1 MNSIE
6 LLNDKKE
13 LNNVKDILKD
23 TLQADPKALERLDSM
38 NLDMNAIRLALSF
51 LQNNPNLSDK
61 EKNELTLNSWR
72 IGYRSEPPSPE
83 EFLTE
88 KYLGPVATHTYDRIK
103 KNFLEFTNPLS
114 NKRNLILYPHIGY
127 GKLSSY
133 DSPVF
138 TASGPVKMK
147 DIKIGD
153 KICNSYG
160 GESTVLNKIDFPGEI
175 IYKCTF
181 NDGRSCLV
189 GGNHNWLTHTTRNHL
204 IYNKSTKNYD
214 RDTIGAPCWKVLT
227 TNQIIEDLEKHP
239 KHRYKMPLAKPVY
252 HKKRN
257 HIISPYALGAYLGD
271 GSYGKTSSAVVGD
284 DYEIHERMQ
293 RENSS
298 ICHIKNLEE
307 KKEQGKSTVKYSTV
321 FNPKFRK
328 EINRLGLAGCKS
340 NAKFIPDEYLYDSI
354 DNRIALLQGLMDT
367 DGTVMNTGIKARNSN
382 RMPCPSFWTSSK
394 ELAENIM
401 TLIRGLGGLCRF
413 HFSEKGKTNATKNYD
428 AYIIYFN
435 FPENRFPIFYLKR
448 KQHWIDGVYNRNLDY
463 RQKRKPQY
471 LILKSIE
478 KTNLKGGM
486 CIEVD
491 SEDHCYL
498 TDEYIVTHNSYLSTM
513 IALYF
518 TLRMSLMRDPW
529 KMFGL
534 NPTSQIC
541 TFLCSYSLKKSS
553 ELLLDPFMSMLEN
566 SNMFQR
572 VKTREKMAKAI
583 EDYEHME
590 NIDVIYYT
598 TASDTAD
605 LVFTGG
611 TSIKTISNPQG
622 LLGNSCNGVI
632 FSELS
637 FFTLAGKSSDYIMEL
652 YNKGK
657 QRVESRFH
665 NAYGSFTILDSSPNS
680 LDNAIDH
687 YINFDASKDSSN
699 MIVRGGMWETMP
711 ENYDFSKTFKVY
723 IGGQGNPPKIL
734 EEGDPLLENSENN
747 PKIIEI
753 PESEKQFFKD
763 DLINS
768 LKDRAGIP
776 SGSANSLIYDYD
788 KIESIFN
795 NGLRNMYEDIHAP
808 AEMNPDG
815 LIWNQIKDQ
824 FFKYRAGE
832 YEFYYKPRIPRCVAV
847 DQSYATDM
855 MGISMGHVERYLD
868 TGELIY
874 VVDFTIAIS
883 PQKDSKSNLESI
895 RRFIEDLKYKG
906 HINIAAVG
914 FDSFESQTT
923 IQNLEREGFNVKKVS
938 ADKSMDPYL
947 NMVALIN
954 SGRLAVGRNIFL
966 KNNLKSLNVV
976 GGGTGKGKTKKLK
989 IDHDDSR
996 EVIKIS
1002 SDHKWETSPL
1012 GMYSKDI
1019 SDSMVDMIELCRAE
1033 FPIAEEQWWG
1043 PVKQE
1048 DFTGEKEKTNALN
1061 KLNNLFNKMG
1071 IK

>member
-1 MNSIE
+1 MNTNE

-38 NLDMNAIRLALSF
+38 NLDMDAIKTALTF
-51 LQNNPNLSDK
+51 LYNNPK
-61 EKNELTLNSWR
+61 IGERERNELITESWR
-72 IGYRSEPPSPE
+72 VNFRDRPPSPE
-83 EFLTE
+83 EFLSE

-103 KNFLEFTNPLS
+103 KRFLEFTDPTT
-114 NKRNLILYPHIGY
+114 KYRNLILYPHVGW
-127 GKLSSY
+127 GKLITPESVVLTPRGPKEIQNINEGDEIC
-133 DSPVF
+133 DSKGNIVR
-138 TASGPVKMK
+138 V
-147 DIKIGD
+147 IK
-153 KICNSYG
+153 KQKFEN
-160 GESTVLNKIDFPGEI
+160 EK
-175 IYKCTF
+175 IYKVVF
-181 NDGRSCLV
+181 NDERFVYAGA
-189 GGNHNWLTHTTRNHL
+189 NHFWKAAH
-204 IYNKSTKNYD
+204 SFDTKTWDKETKTY
-214 RDTIGAPCWKVLT
+214 IKGLPKPCWKIITTEEILNRITEKRPLREWVIPLT
-227 TNQIIEDLEKHP
+227 
-239 KHRYKMPLAKPVY
+239 KPAV
-252 HKKRN
+252 HN
-257 HIISPYALGAYLGD
+257 EILHVISPYALGAYLGD
-271 GSYGKTSSAVVGD
+271 GCFSQTCNIVGD
-284 DYEIHERMQ
+284 DYEIHERILK
-293 RENSS
+293 ENPDGYRISDNTFLKERGKSS
-298 ICHIKNLEE
+298 VKYCGKFTPGF
-307 KKEQGKSTVKYSTV
+307 KKEL
-321 FNPKFRK
+321 
-328 EINRLGLAGCKS
+328 IRLGLENKKC
-340 NAKFIPDEYLYDSI
+340 NDKFIPTEYLYDSVE
-354 DNRIALLQGLMDT
+354 NRIALLQGLMDT
-367 DGTVMNTGIKARNSN
+367 DGTVNNNSELSKKEG
-382 RMPCPSFWTSSK
+382 RIPHASFWTSSK
-394 ELAENIM
+394 QLNDNIC
-401 TLIRGLGGLCRF
+401 TLVRGLGGIARSRF
-413 HFSEKGKTNATKNYD
+413 YPKGGPGTCNYD
-428 AYIIYFN
+428 AYCVTIL
-435 FPENRFPIFYLKR
+435 FPDNQFGIFSLRR
-448 KQHWIDGVYNRNLDY
+448 KQDPIDQSFNRERKY
-463 RQKRKPQY
+463 KQQRKPQY
-471 LILKSIE
+471 LHFKSIE
-478 KTNLKGGM
+478 ETNLTTGY
-486 CIEVD
+486 CIETD
-491 SEDHCYL
+491 GDDHLFLCN
-498 TDEYIVTHNSYLSTM
+498 DYIVTHNSYLSVLIT
-513 IALYF
+513 LYF
-518 TLRMSLMRDPW
+518 TTYISLMRNPW
-529 KMFGL
+529 KFYGL
-534 NPTSQIC
+534 NPSSIIVQ
-541 TFLCSYSLKKSS
+541 FLCSYSLKKSS
-553 ELLLDPFMSMLEN
+553 ELLLEPFNNILEAAPY
-566 SNMFQR
+566 FEKVR
-572 VKTREKMAKAI
+572 TREKMTEAI
-583 EDYEHME
+583 EEYERKE
-590 NIDVIYYT
+590 SVDKIYYT
-598 TASDTAD
+598 TASPTSE
-605 LVFTGG
+605 LSFTGG
-611 TSIKTISNPQG
+611 SNIKLVSNPQG
-622 LLGNSCNGVI
+622 LLGVSCVGI
-632 FSELS
+632 CFSELA
-637 FFTLAGKSSDYIMEL
+637 FFTQAGKSSEYIMEL

-665 NAYGSFTILDSSPNS
+665 NVYSSYTILDSSPNS
-680 LDNAIDH
+680 LDNAIDQ
-687 YINFDASKDSSN
+687 YINYDAPKDPSN
-699 MIVRGGMWETMP
+699 MIIRGSMWETMP
-711 ENYDFSKTFKVY
+711 ENYDLSETFKVY
-723 IGGQGNPPKIL
+723 TGGQGNPPRIL
-734 EEGDPLLENSENN
+734 ENGDPLLEVKNN
-747 PKIIEI
+747 PKIIEV
-753 PESEKQFFKD
+753 PESERQFFID
-763 DLINS
+763 DITDA

-788 KIESIFN
+788 RIEAIFN

-883 PQKDSKSNLESI
+883 PQKDSKSNLESV
-895 RRFIEDLKYKG
+895 RKFIEDLKYKG

-1019 SDSMVDMIELCRAE
+1019 SDSMVDMIELCRSE

-1048 DFTGEKEKTNALN
+1048 DFTGEKEKASALN

>member
-38 NLDMNAIRLALSF
+38 NLDMNAIKLALEF
-51 LQNNPNLSDK
+51 LQSNPKLSDK
-61 EKNELTLNSWR
+61 EKNELTISSWR
-72 IGYRSEPPSPE
+72 VNFRSRPPTPK

-88 KYLGPVATHTYDRIK
+88 KYLGPTAKTIYPRIEK
-103 KNFLEFTNPLS
+103 VFTEFMDPTN
-114 NKRNLILYPHIGY
+114 KYRKCILYPFIG
-127 GKLSSY
+127 
-133 DSPVF
+133 F
-138 TASGPVKMK
+138 
-147 DIKIGD
+147 
-153 KICNSYG
+153 
-160 GESTVLNKIDFPGEI
+160 
-175 IYKCTF
+175 
-181 NDGRSCLV
+181 
-189 GGNHNWLTHTTRNHL
+189 
-204 IYNKSTKNYD
+204 
-214 RDTIGAPCWKVLT
+214 
-227 TNQIIEDLEKHP
+227 
-239 KHRYKMPLAKPVY
+239 
-252 HKKRN
+252 
-257 HIISPYALGAYLGD
+257 
-271 GSYGKTSSAVVGD
+271 
-284 DYEIHERMQ
+284 
-293 RENSS
+293 
-298 ICHIKNLEE
+298 
-307 KKEQGKSTVKYSTV
+307 GKSFCSTLV
-321 FNPKFRK
+321 T
-328 EINRLGLAGCKS
+328 
-340 NAKFIPDEYLYDSI
+340 LY
-354 DNRIALLQGLMDT
+354 IAVHL
-367 DGTVMNTGIKARNSN
+367 
-382 RMPCPSFWTSSK
+382 
-394 ELAENIM
+394 
-401 TLIRGLGGLCRF
+401 
-413 HFSEKGKTNATKNYD
+413 
-428 AYIIYFN
+428 
-435 FPENRFPIFYLKR
+435 
-448 KQHWIDGVYNRNLDY
+448 
-463 RQKRKPQY
+463 
-471 LILKSIE
+471 
-478 KTNLKGGM
+478 
-486 CIEVD
+486 
-491 SEDHCYL
+491 
-498 TDEYIVTHNSYLSTM
+498 
-513 IALYF
+513 
-518 TLRMSLMRDPW
+518 SLMRDPW
-529 KMFGL
+529 KFFGL
-534 NPTSQIC
+534 SPASLLCQ
-541 TFLCSYSLKKSS
+541 FLCSYSLKKSS
-553 ELLLDPFMSMLEN
+553 ELLLEPFNAMLEA
-566 SNMFQR
+566 SPFFER
-572 VKTREKMAKAI
+572 VHSREKMIKAN
-583 EDYEHME
+583 EEYMHME
-590 NIDVIYYT
+590 HIDKIYYT
-598 TASDTAD
+598 TASPTSELAFAGGSNIK
-605 LVFTGG
+605 LV
-611 TSIKTISNPQG
+611 SNPQG
-622 LLGNSCNGVI
+622 LLGASVVSAVL
-632 FSELS
+632 SELA
-637 FFTLAGKSSDYIMEL
+637 FFIDAGKSYEYIMRMW
-652 YNKGK
+652 NDCVGRVNSRMKG
-657 QRVESRFH
+657 
-665 NAYGSFTILDSSPNS
+665 NYYGRCIIDSSPND
-680 LDNAIDH
+680 LNNPIDH
-687 YINFDASKDSSN
+687 YIAYDAPKDPSAY
-699 MIVRGGMWETMP
+699 IVKGAMWEWQP
-711 ENYDFSKTFKVY
+711 EEYDFNESFKIY
-723 IGGQGNPPKIL
+723 TGGQGNPPRIL
-734 EEGDPLLENSENN
+734 ENGDPLLESNSN

-753 PESEKQFFKD
+753 PMWRKNDSVPMIQYFKD
-763 DLINS
+763 DLVKSI
-768 LKDRAGIP
+768 KDMAGIP

-1002 SDHKWETSPL
+1002 SDHKWETSSL

>member
-38 NLDMNAIRLALSF
+38 NLDMNAIKLALEF
-51 LQNNPNLSDK
+51 LQSNPKLSDK
-61 EKNELTLNSWR
+61 EKNELTISSWR
-72 IGYRSEPPSPE
+72 VNFRSRPPTPK

-88 KYLGPVATHTYDRIK
+88 KYLGPTAKTIYPRIEK
-103 KNFLEFTNPLS
+103 VFTEFMDPTN
-114 NKRNLILYPHIGY
+114 KYRKCILYPFIG
-127 GKLSSY
+127 
-133 DSPVF
+133 F
-138 TASGPVKMK
+138 
-147 DIKIGD
+147 
-153 KICNSYG
+153 
-160 GESTVLNKIDFPGEI
+160 
-175 IYKCTF
+175 
-181 NDGRSCLV
+181 
-189 GGNHNWLTHTTRNHL
+189 
-204 IYNKSTKNYD
+204 
-214 RDTIGAPCWKVLT
+214 
-227 TNQIIEDLEKHP
+227 
-239 KHRYKMPLAKPVY
+239 
-252 HKKRN
+252 
-257 HIISPYALGAYLGD
+257 
-271 GSYGKTSSAVVGD
+271 
-284 DYEIHERMQ
+284 
-293 RENSS
+293 
-298 ICHIKNLEE
+298 
-307 KKEQGKSTVKYSTV
+307 GKSFCSTLV
-321 FNPKFRK
+321 T
-328 EINRLGLAGCKS
+328 
-340 NAKFIPDEYLYDSI
+340 LY
-354 DNRIALLQGLMDT
+354 IAVHL
-367 DGTVMNTGIKARNSN
+367 
-382 RMPCPSFWTSSK
+382 
-394 ELAENIM
+394 
-401 TLIRGLGGLCRF
+401 
-413 HFSEKGKTNATKNYD
+413 
-428 AYIIYFN
+428 
-435 FPENRFPIFYLKR
+435 
-448 KQHWIDGVYNRNLDY
+448 
-463 RQKRKPQY
+463 
-471 LILKSIE
+471 
-478 KTNLKGGM
+478 
-486 CIEVD
+486 
-491 SEDHCYL
+491 
-498 TDEYIVTHNSYLSTM
+498 
-513 IALYF
+513 
-518 TLRMSLMRDPW
+518 SLMRDPW
-529 KMFGL
+529 KFFGL
-534 NPTSQIC
+534 SPASLLCQ
-541 TFLCSYSLKKSS
+541 FLCSYSLKKSS
-553 ELLLDPFMSMLEN
+553 ELLLEPFNAMLEA
-566 SNMFQR
+566 SPFFER
-572 VKTREKMAKAI
+572 VHSREKMIKAN
-583 EDYEHME
+583 EEYMHME
-590 NIDVIYYT
+590 HIDKIYYT
-598 TASDTAD
+598 TASPTSELAFAGGSNIK
-605 LVFTGG
+605 LV
-611 TSIKTISNPQG
+611 SNPQG
-622 LLGNSCNGVI
+622 LLGASVVSAVL
-632 FSELS
+632 SELA
-637 FFTLAGKSSDYIMEL
+637 FFIDAGKSYEYIMRMW
-652 YNKGK
+652 NDCVGRVNSRMKG
-657 QRVESRFH
+657 
-665 NAYGSFTILDSSPNS
+665 NYYGRCIIDSSPND
-680 LDNAIDH
+680 LNNPIDH
-687 YINFDASKDSSN
+687 YIAYDAPKDPSAY
-699 MIVRGGMWETMP
+699 IVKGAMWEWQP
-711 ENYDFSKTFKVY
+711 EEYDFNESFKIY
-723 IGGQGNPPKIL
+723 TGGQGNPPRIL
-734 EEGDPLLENSENN
+734 ENGDPLLESNNN

-753 PESEKQFFKD
+753 PMWRKNDSVPMIQYFKD
-763 DLINS
+763 DLVKSI
-768 LKDRAGIP
+768 KDMAGIP

-966 KNNLKSLNVV
+966 KNNL
-976 GGGTGKGKTKKLK
+976 GKGKTKKLK

>member
-38 NLDMNAIRLALSF
+38 NLDMNTIKLALEF
-51 LQNNPNLSDK
+51 LQSNPKLSDK
-61 EKNELTLNSWR
+61 EKNELTISSWR
-72 IGYRSEPPSPE
+72 VNFRSRPPTPK

-88 KYLGPVATHTYDRIK
+88 KYLGPTAKTIYPRIEK
-103 KNFLEFTNPLS
+103 VFTEFMDPTN
-114 NKRNLILYPHIGY
+114 KYRKCILYPFIG
-127 GKLSSY
+127 
-133 DSPVF
+133 F
-138 TASGPVKMK
+138 
-147 DIKIGD
+147 
-153 KICNSYG
+153 
-160 GESTVLNKIDFPGEI
+160 
-175 IYKCTF
+175 
-181 NDGRSCLV
+181 
-189 GGNHNWLTHTTRNHL
+189 
-204 IYNKSTKNYD
+204 
-214 RDTIGAPCWKVLT
+214 
-227 TNQIIEDLEKHP
+227 
-239 KHRYKMPLAKPVY
+239 
-252 HKKRN
+252 
-257 HIISPYALGAYLGD
+257 
-271 GSYGKTSSAVVGD
+271 
-284 DYEIHERMQ
+284 
-293 RENSS
+293 
-298 ICHIKNLEE
+298 
-307 KKEQGKSTVKYSTV
+307 GKSFCSTLV
-321 FNPKFRK
+321 T
-328 EINRLGLAGCKS
+328 
-340 NAKFIPDEYLYDSI
+340 LY
-354 DNRIALLQGLMDT
+354 IAVHL
-367 DGTVMNTGIKARNSN
+367 
-382 RMPCPSFWTSSK
+382 
-394 ELAENIM
+394 
-401 TLIRGLGGLCRF
+401 
-413 HFSEKGKTNATKNYD
+413 
-428 AYIIYFN
+428 
-435 FPENRFPIFYLKR
+435 
-448 KQHWIDGVYNRNLDY
+448 
-463 RQKRKPQY
+463 
-471 LILKSIE
+471 
-478 KTNLKGGM
+478 
-486 CIEVD
+486 
-491 SEDHCYL
+491 
-498 TDEYIVTHNSYLSTM
+498 
-513 IALYF
+513 
-518 TLRMSLMRDPW
+518 SLMRDPW
-529 KMFGL
+529 KFFGL
-534 NPTSQIC
+534 SPASLLCQ
-541 TFLCSYSLKKSS
+541 FLCSYSLKKSS
-553 ELLLDPFMSMLEN
+553 ELLLEPFNAMLEA
-566 SNMFQR
+566 SPFFER
-572 VKTREKMAKAI
+572 VHSREKMIKAN
-583 EDYEHME
+583 EEYMHME
-590 NIDVIYYT
+590 HIDKIYYT
-598 TASDTAD
+598 TASPTSELAFAGGSNIK
-605 LVFTGG
+605 LV
-611 TSIKTISNPQG
+611 SNPQG
-622 LLGNSCNGVI
+622 LLGASVVSAVL
-632 FSELS
+632 SELA
-637 FFTLAGKSSDYIMEL
+637 FFIDAGKSYEYIMRMW
-652 YNKGK
+652 NDCVGRVNSRMKG
-657 QRVESRFH
+657 
-665 NAYGSFTILDSSPNS
+665 NYYGRCIIDSSPND
-680 LDNAIDH
+680 LNNPIDH
-687 YINFDASKDSSN
+687 YIAYDAPKDPSAY
-699 MIVRGGMWETMP
+699 IVKGAMWEWQP
-711 ENYDFSKTFKVY
+711 EEYDFNESFKIY
-723 IGGQGNPPKIL
+723 TGGQGNPPRIL
-734 EEGDPLLENSENN
+734 ENGDPLLESNNN

-753 PESEKQFFKD
+753 PMWRKNDSVPMIQYFKD
-763 DLINS
+763 DLVKSI
-768 LKDRAGIP
+768 KDMAGIP

>member
-38 NLDMNAIRLALSF
+38 NLDMNAIKLALEF
-51 LQNNPNLSDK
+51 LQSNPKLSDK
-61 EKNELTLNSWR
+61 EKNELTISSWR
-72 IGYRSEPPSPE
+72 VNFRSRPPTPK

-88 KYLGPVATHTYDRIK
+88 KYLGPTAKTIYPRIEK
-103 KNFLEFTNPLS
+103 VFTEFMDPTN
-114 NKRNLILYPHIGY
+114 KYRKCILYPFIG
-127 GKLSSY
+127 
-133 DSPVF
+133 F
-138 TASGPVKMK
+138 
-147 DIKIGD
+147 
-153 KICNSYG
+153 
-160 GESTVLNKIDFPGEI
+160 
-175 IYKCTF
+175 
-181 NDGRSCLV
+181 
-189 GGNHNWLTHTTRNHL
+189 
-204 IYNKSTKNYD
+204 
-214 RDTIGAPCWKVLT
+214 
-227 TNQIIEDLEKHP
+227 
-239 KHRYKMPLAKPVY
+239 
-252 HKKRN
+252 
-257 HIISPYALGAYLGD
+257 
-271 GSYGKTSSAVVGD
+271 
-284 DYEIHERMQ
+284 
-293 RENSS
+293 
-298 ICHIKNLEE
+298 
-307 KKEQGKSTVKYSTV
+307 GKSFCSTLV
-321 FNPKFRK
+321 T
-328 EINRLGLAGCKS
+328 
-340 NAKFIPDEYLYDSI
+340 LY
-354 DNRIALLQGLMDT
+354 IAVHL
-367 DGTVMNTGIKARNSN
+367 
-382 RMPCPSFWTSSK
+382 
-394 ELAENIM
+394 
-401 TLIRGLGGLCRF
+401 
-413 HFSEKGKTNATKNYD
+413 
-428 AYIIYFN
+428 
-435 FPENRFPIFYLKR
+435 
-448 KQHWIDGVYNRNLDY
+448 
-463 RQKRKPQY
+463 
-471 LILKSIE
+471 
-478 KTNLKGGM
+478 
-486 CIEVD
+486 
-491 SEDHCYL
+491 
-498 TDEYIVTHNSYLSTM
+498 
-513 IALYF
+513 
-518 TLRMSLMRDPW
+518 SLMRDPW
-529 KMFGL
+529 KFFGL
-534 NPTSQIC
+534 SPASLLCQ
-541 TFLCSYSLKKSS
+541 FLCSYSLKKSS
-553 ELLLDPFMSMLEN
+553 ELLLEPFNAMLEA
-566 SNMFQR
+566 SPFFER
-572 VKTREKMAKAI
+572 VHSREKMIKAN
-583 EDYEHME
+583 EEYMHME
-590 NIDVIYYT
+590 HIDKIYYT
-598 TASDTAD
+598 TASPTSELAFAGGSNIK
-605 LVFTGG
+605 LV
-611 TSIKTISNPQG
+611 SNPQG
-622 LLGNSCNGVI
+622 LLGASVVSAVL
-632 FSELS
+632 SELA
-637 FFTLAGKSSDYIMEL
+637 FFIDAGKSYEYIMRMW
-652 YNKGK
+652 NDCVGRVNSRMKG
-657 QRVESRFH
+657 
-665 NAYGSFTILDSSPNS
+665 NYYGRCIIDSSPND
-680 LDNAIDH
+680 LNNPIDH
-687 YINFDASKDSSN
+687 YIAYDAPKDPSAY
-699 MIVRGGMWETMP
+699 IVKGAMWEWQP
-711 ENYDFSKTFKVY
+711 EEYDFNESFKIY
-723 IGGQGNPPKIL
+723 TGGQGNPPRIL
-734 EEGDPLLENSENN
+734 ENGDPLLESNNN

-753 PESEKQFFKD
+753 PMWRKNDSVPMIQYFKD
-763 DLINS
+763 DLVKSI
-768 LKDRAGIP
+768 KDMAGIP